1 MTPLPSAQTAADLE
15 RRRPATGAER
25 RLTLHRLEARQR
37 LRCIAGHL
45 RGIGGMVEAG
55 SGWRETVTQIRA
67 VRRALND
74 VVLILLAEHLAAI
87 VAGAQSD
94 DEAINLTLLET
105 KNALL
110 GGLGMG
116 DTERRIVDEP
126 DRQGGQGCLHV

>member
-1 MTPLPSAQTAADLE
+1 
-15 RRRPATGAER
+15 
-25 RLTLHRLEARQR
+25 
-37 LRCIAGHL
+37 
-45 RGIGGMVEAG
+45 MVEAG

-116 DTERRIVDEP
+116 DTERRNVDEP